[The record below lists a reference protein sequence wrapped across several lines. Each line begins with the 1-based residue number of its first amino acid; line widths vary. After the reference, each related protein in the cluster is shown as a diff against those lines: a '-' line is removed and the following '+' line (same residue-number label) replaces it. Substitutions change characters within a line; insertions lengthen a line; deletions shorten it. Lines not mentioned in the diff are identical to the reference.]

1 MKVNGPRPAT
11 QAETYHR
18 RYPVRQLCTVLG
30 VSPSGYYDWRDRLPS
45 WRDRANAQLT
55 EHIHAAF
62 IASDEI
68 WWLTYGVA
76 LG

>member
-1 MKVNGPRPAT
+1 MKAN

-18 RYPVRQLCTVLG
+18 RYPVRQLCSVLG
-30 VSPSGYYDWRDRLPS
+30 VSPSGYYDWRDRSPS
-45 WRDRANAQLT
+45 PRDRANAQLT